1 MYGVNECRGKRL
13 LWVMVTVV
21 VMVVVVV
28 VEAEGLQKNTL
39 IKTERKW
46 WKRTITRAFH
56 ASDASLRS
64 SWQH

>member
-28 VEAEGLQKNTL
+28 EAEGLQKNTL

-46 WKRTITRAFH
+46 WKKDYHTSFSR
-56 ASDASLRS
+56 L
-64 SWQH
+64 

>member
-28 VEAEGLQKNTL
+28 VVEAEGLQKNTL
-39 IKTERKW
+39 IKTGRNC
-46 WKRTITRAFH
+46 WKKDYHTSFSR
-56 ASDASLRS
+56 L
-64 SWQH
+64 

>member
-28 VEAEGLQKNTL
+28 VVEAEGLQKNTL
-39 IKTERKW
+39 IKTGRNC
-46 WKRTITRAFH
+46 WKRLSHELFTPLTQA
-56 ASDASLRS
+56 
-64 SWQH
+64 

>member
-39 IKTERKW
+39 IKTGRNC
-46 WKRTITRAFH
+46 WKKRLSH
-56 ASDASLRS
+56 
-64 SWQH
+64 